1 MPVRE
6 KIKSLFHRHDDESTP
21 PSSPGRQTRADNGV
35 SAQNGERPI
44 SGTDQSSQPSP
55 ARSRSKL
62 RRSLDRKS
70 AAPTASD
77 STTTRRSLDTKRK
90 SLDQRQINAGEAP
103 SVPAVPDTYKGE
115 TVARPISQDDAAKD
129 KARRSS
135 NVIGS
140 NHKNTATRPLS
151 EKSDKFS
158 ENTTDRN
165 IMNGSSDAP
174 APLNVTKSTLSKSR
188 QSSASSYSTAPG
200 IGQTAVSRK
209 AVGGVESSRDLDG
222 RRGSVSNTEQR
233 SRLSMDKPL
242 PSPPKQTALSEDPAF
257 GQFLPKDQNYLVK
270 DAPATPQLE
279 GIVDLRNTVDTDVTE
294 HWAPAVVH
302 ETVMPQIHHIREEV
316 VTREIH
322 NHDIYHRILPIIDIE
337 VLPARHFV
345 PTGNGDELMEISAD
359 EIPGRTGYN
368 QQWFVAEMLSKLP
381 KDSNFGREPLRFTAR
396 EFPGTEGDYKEY
408 VRNGIPTTERTWIHA
423 PTLDDTMYLAGQ
435 TEPFHFGSANPADD
449 GLRIRAPNGRVVGS
463 SRYHKVQLERRV
475 EAIEPPTESMRDL
488 SMGDYLQAAPSGEA
502 TSSEAL
508 TPHAKVVDMAR
519 KARQRIS
526 YVLPL
531 TNSAGGHRL
540 GVNGLAVDSDN
551 SILYSGGRDG
561 VICAWDL
568 NFEVKHKSDQ
578 ITAVDAKPPPSPAS
592 TLHNQVQA
600 HTHWIND
607 LVLAQSNQA
616 LVSASSDISVK
627 VWRPAATDP
636 MPPQTIGLHSDYVKV
651 LASPSPD
658 ASWVASA
665 GLDRHIR
672 LWDLN
677 GAGETLRVD
686 VSEDESLAG
695 LSQEKASVYAL
706 KATHSILASGGP
718 DSNVRIW
725 DPRSGKRITK
735 FVGHTDIVRDILISQ
750 DGCTVMS
757 ACSDQTV
764 KVWSVTAGR
773 CMNTLTMHDAS
784 VWSLWSDHPDLSVF
798 YSSDKSG
805 MVAKTDTR
813 GCGEELEEGLSVA
826 ICQEGTAV
834 HKLAVAGDYI
844 WTATPRPT
852 INRWA
857 DVNTDGA
864 EIDLPDIYKQKRFSL
879 ATSRSRIPS
888 PPVNSSSD
896 RLASP
901 PQPTSP
907 TSPPPSAKRSIPL
920 KHVLRLGNAAYFPRP
935 VARETTPDGEV
946 AEAEHTQPLRH
957 TPDFAIEGQN
967 GLVKHIMLNDR
978 KRVLTQDTA
987 GEVLLWDLLKCVPI
1001 KSFGRKHLEDVQPEV
1016 TTVETVP
1023 NWCSVDTRT
1032 GTLAITL
1039 EEHTAFDAE
1048 MYADELDIDQNIDF
1062 KEDQRIN
1069 LGKWVLRYLFANLIS
1084 EESSRDSQYRRHLLE
1099 QAQKQKL
1106 ERENAPTSIQ
1116 MPAGMADGWKLDPS
1130 APLSTNTLRPT
1141 NTNTIGF
1148 ATPGLSIA
1156 DTASSYLDSPNLTR
1170 DGLTNE
1176 DDERTQDRSSISGD
1190 YFSNTSTTVNSTNA
1204 NSETKLAPQTPGEA
1218 ATTPA
1223 AEDTSTAE
1231 TTDTP
1236 SKFGKRLRMNMSFNM
1251 KKLGK
1256 APTNDKDKPAI
1267 VEETKE
1273 EAEADAQS
1281 SSDNSNSRVVDEN
1294 FLGCIQ
1300 KIRFAY
1306 EDHIQAQIQR
1316 AAAVDAAGGALGQSK
1331 ELELPTSVVPSL
1343 PSETPVLKPPPNT
1356 TIIIQEER
1364 PEAGGVADLFEGKVG
1379 STGEMADLIEKV
1391 APMWLGDAL
1400 LRNQIPLK
1408 DLVKISFVLEPW
1420 QNVLPSIAADG
1431 NNRLNANRM
1440 LRARKILGY
1449 VAERIEPAQDPA
1461 TAMPPEDYLELYCNG
1476 QLIPPKMTLATIR
1489 THIWRGGGDVL
1500 LHYKANGKRKI
1511 LHSAENFDTNAG
1523 DADAQTEST
1532 DSAVPQ
1538 V

>member
-1 MPVRE
+1 
-6 KIKSLFHRHDDESTP
+6 
-21 PSSPGRQTRADNGV
+21 
-35 SAQNGERPI
+35 
-44 SGTDQSSQPSP
+44 
-55 ARSRSKL
+55 
-62 RRSLDRKS
+62 
-70 AAPTASD
+70 
-77 STTTRRSLDTKRK
+77 
-90 SLDQRQINAGEAP
+90 
-103 SVPAVPDTYKGE
+103 
-115 TVARPISQDDAAKD
+115 
-129 KARRSS
+129 
-135 NVIGS
+135 
-140 NHKNTATRPLS
+140 
-151 EKSDKFS
+151 
-158 ENTTDRN
+158 
-165 IMNGSSDAP
+165 
-174 APLNVTKSTLSKSR
+174 
-188 QSSASSYSTAPG
+188 
-200 IGQTAVSRK
+200 
-209 AVGGVESSRDLDG
+209 
-222 RRGSVSNTEQR
+222 
-233 SRLSMDKPL
+233 
-242 PSPPKQTALSEDPAF
+242 
-257 GQFLPKDQNYLVK
+257 
-270 DAPATPQLE
+270 
-279 GIVDLRNTVDTDVTE
+279 
-294 HWAPAVVH
+294 
-302 ETVMPQIHHIREEV
+302 
-316 VTREIH
+316 
-322 NHDIYHRILPIIDIE
+322 
-337 VLPARHFV
+337 
-345 PTGNGDELMEISAD
+345 
-359 EIPGRTGYN
+359 
-368 QQWFVAEMLSKLP
+368 
-381 KDSNFGREPLRFTAR
+381 
-396 EFPGTEGDYKEY
+396 
-408 VRNGIPTTERTWIHA
+408 
-423 PTLDDTMYLAGQ
+423 
-435 TEPFHFGSANPADD
+435 
-449 GLRIRAPNGRVVGS
+449 
-463 SRYHKVQLERRV
+463 
-475 EAIEPPTESMRDL
+475 
-488 SMGDYLQAAPSGEA
+488 
-502 TSSEAL
+502 
-508 TPHAKVVDMAR
+508 MAR

-540 GVNGLAVDSDN
+540 GVTGLAVDSDN

-568 NFEVKHKSDQ
+568 NFEVNHKSDQ
-578 ITAVDAKPPPSPAS
+578 ITAIDAKPPPSPAS

-600 HTHWIND
+600 HTHWISD

-627 VWRPAATDP
+627 VWRPAATDS

-651 LASPSPD
+651 LASPSSD
-658 ASWVASA
+658 ASWVASG
-665 GLDRHIR
+665 GLDRRIR

-677 GAGETLRVD
+677 GAGQTLSID
-686 VSEDESLAG
+686 VSEDESLTG
-695 LSQEKASVYAL
+695 LSKEKASVYAL

-750 DGCTVMS
+750 DGSTVMS

-773 CMNTLTMHDAS
+773 CINTLTMHDAS

-857 DVNTDGA
+857 DVNIDGA
-864 EIDLPDIYKQKRFSL
+864 EIDLPDIYKQQRFSL

-888 PPVNSSSD
+888 PPANSSSD

-901 PQPTSP
+901 TQLTSP
-907 TSPPPSAKRSIPL
+907 TSPPPPTSGKHIPL
-920 KHVLRLGNAAYFPRP
+920 KHVLRLSNAAYFPRP
-935 VARETTPDGEV
+935 VPRENGSD
-946 AEAEHTQPLRH
+946 AENDPVEHTQPLRH

-1001 KSFGRKHLEDVQPEV
+1001 KSFGKKHLEDVQPEV
-1016 TTVETVP
+1016 STVETVP

-1069 LGKWVLRYLFANLIS
+1069 LGKWILRYLFANLIS
-1084 EESSRDSQYRRHLLE
+1084 EEISRDSQYRRHLLE

-1116 MPAGMADGWKLDPS
+1116 MPPGMADGWKIDPS

-1156 DTASSYLDSPNLTR
+1156 DTASSYVGSPILTR
-1170 DGLTNE
+1170 DGFITE
-1176 DDERTQDRSSISGD
+1176 EDERTQDKPSTGGD
-1190 YFSNTSTTVNSTNA
+1190 YFSSNSITTNSTNA
-1204 NSETKLAPQTPGEA
+1204 NGETKLVPQTPTEA
-1218 ATTPA
+1218 VTTPA
-1223 AEDTSTAE
+1223 LEDSTTE
-1231 TTDTP
+1231 TNDTP

-1273 EAEADAQS
+1273 EAEVDTQS

-1306 EDHIQAQIQR
+1306 EDHLQAQSQR

-1331 ELELPTSVVPSL
+1331 ELELPTSIVPSL

-1356 TIIIQEER
+1356 TILIQEER

-1449 VAERIEPAQDPA
+1449 VADRIEPAQDPA
-1461 TAMPPEDYLELYCNG
+1461 TAMPPEEYLELYCNN
-1476 QLIPPKMTLATIR
+1476 QLIPAKMTLATIR

-1500 LHYKANGKRKI
+1500 LHYKSNGKRRI
-1511 LHSAENFDTNAG
+1511 LHSAETFAAAAPEDAG
-1523 DADAQTEST
+1523 A
-1532 DSAVPQ
+1532 PQ
-1538 V
+1538 PGFNSPPTAP

>member
-1 MPVRE
+1 
-6 KIKSLFHRHDDESTP
+6 
-21 PSSPGRQTRADNGV
+21 
-35 SAQNGERPI
+35 
-44 SGTDQSSQPSP
+44 
-55 ARSRSKL
+55 
-62 RRSLDRKS
+62 
-70 AAPTASD
+70 
-77 STTTRRSLDTKRK
+77 
-90 SLDQRQINAGEAP
+90 
-103 SVPAVPDTYKGE
+103 
-115 TVARPISQDDAAKD
+115 
-129 KARRSS
+129 
-135 NVIGS
+135 
-140 NHKNTATRPLS
+140 
-151 EKSDKFS
+151 
-158 ENTTDRN
+158 
-165 IMNGSSDAP
+165 
-174 APLNVTKSTLSKSR
+174 
-188 QSSASSYSTAPG
+188 
-200 IGQTAVSRK
+200 
-209 AVGGVESSRDLDG
+209 
-222 RRGSVSNTEQR
+222 
-233 SRLSMDKPL
+233 
-242 PSPPKQTALSEDPAF
+242 
-257 GQFLPKDQNYLVK
+257 
-270 DAPATPQLE
+270 
-279 GIVDLRNTVDTDVTE
+279 
-294 HWAPAVVH
+294 
-302 ETVMPQIHHIREEV
+302 
-316 VTREIH
+316 
-322 NHDIYHRILPIIDIE
+322 
-337 VLPARHFV
+337 
-345 PTGNGDELMEISAD
+345 
-359 EIPGRTGYN
+359 
-368 QQWFVAEMLSKLP
+368 
-381 KDSNFGREPLRFTAR
+381 
-396 EFPGTEGDYKEY
+396 
-408 VRNGIPTTERTWIHA
+408 
-423 PTLDDTMYLAGQ
+423 
-435 TEPFHFGSANPADD
+435 
-449 GLRIRAPNGRVVGS
+449 
-463 SRYHKVQLERRV
+463 
-475 EAIEPPTESMRDL
+475 
-488 SMGDYLQAAPSGEA
+488 
-502 TSSEAL
+502 
-508 TPHAKVVDMAR
+508 MAR

-568 NFEVKHKSDQ
+568 NFEVNHKSDQ
-578 ITAVDAKPPPSPAS
+578 ITAIDAKPPPSPAS

-607 LVLAQSNQA
+607 LILAQSNQA

-627 VWRPAATDP
+627 VWRPAAQDS

-651 LASPSPD
+651 LAAPSPD
-658 ASWVASA
+658 ASWVASG
-665 GLDRHIR
+665 GLDRRIR

-677 GAGETLRVD
+677 GAGQTLSID
-686 VSEDESLAG
+686 VSEDESLTG

-706 KATHSILASGGP
+706 QATHSILASGGP

-813 GCGEELEEGLSVA
+813 GCGEELEEGMSVA

-857 DVNTDGA
+857 DVNIDDA
-864 EIDLPDIYKQKRFSL
+864 EIDMPDSFKQKRFSL
-879 ATSRSRIPS
+879 ATARSRIPS

-901 PQPTSP
+901 PLPTSP
-907 TSPPPSAKRSIPL
+907 TSPPSSAKKPIPL
-920 KHVLRLGNAAYFPRP
+920 KHVLRLSNAAFFPRP
-935 VARETTPDGEV
+935 VAREVGPDAEEV
-946 AEAEHTQPLRH
+946 EVEHTQPLRH

-1001 KSFGRKHLEDVQPEV
+1001 KSFGKKHLEDVQPEV

-1048 MYADELDIDQNIDF
+1048 MYADELDIEQTIDF

-1069 LGKWVLRYLFANLIS
+1069 LGKWILRYLFANLIS
-1084 EESSRDSQYRRHLLE
+1084 EEISRDSQYRRHLLE
-1099 QAQKQKL
+1099 QAQKQKM

-1116 MPAGMADGWKLDPS
+1116 MPPAMTDGWKVDPS

-1156 DTASSYLDSPNLTR
+1156 ETASSYVGSPNLTK
-1170 DGLTNE
+1170 DSLTSE
-1176 DDERTQDRSSISGD
+1176 EDERTQDRSSISGD
-1190 YFSNTSTTVNSTNA
+1190 YFSNSTTANSTNV
-1204 NSETKLAPQTPGEA
+1204 NSETKLVPQTPTEA
-1218 ATTPA
+1218 VTTPA
-1223 AEDTSTAE
+1223 AEDASTADSN
-1231 TTDTP
+1231 DTP

-1256 APTNDKDKPAI
+1256 APANDKDKPAI

-1273 EAEADAQS
+1273 EAEADTQS

-1306 EDHIQAQIQR
+1306 EDHLQAQVQR
-1316 AAAVDAAGGALGQSK
+1316 AAAVDAAGGALGQAK
-1331 ELELPTSVVPSL
+1331 EVELPTSIVPSL

-1356 TIIIQEER
+1356 TILIQEER

-1379 STGEMADLIEKV
+1379 STGELADLIEKV

-1400 LRNQIPLK
+1400 LRNQIPPK
-1408 DLVKISFVLEPW
+1408 DLVKISFVLEPY

-1461 TAMPPEDYLELYCNG
+1461 TAMPAEDYLELYCNN

-1500 LHYKANGKRKI
+1500 LHYKSNGRRKI
-1511 LHSAENFDTNAG
+1511 LHSAETFATPESNGTEAG
-1523 DADAQTEST
+1523 SNSPTA
-1532 DSAVPQ
+1532 PQ

>member
-1 MPVRE
+1 
-6 KIKSLFHRHDDESTP
+6 
-21 PSSPGRQTRADNGV
+21 
-35 SAQNGERPI
+35 
-44 SGTDQSSQPSP
+44 
-55 ARSRSKL
+55 
-62 RRSLDRKS
+62 
-70 AAPTASD
+70 
-77 STTTRRSLDTKRK
+77 
-90 SLDQRQINAGEAP
+90 
-103 SVPAVPDTYKGE
+103 
-115 TVARPISQDDAAKD
+115 
-129 KARRSS
+129 
-135 NVIGS
+135 
-140 NHKNTATRPLS
+140 
-151 EKSDKFS
+151 
-158 ENTTDRN
+158 
-165 IMNGSSDAP
+165 
-174 APLNVTKSTLSKSR
+174 
-188 QSSASSYSTAPG
+188 
-200 IGQTAVSRK
+200 
-209 AVGGVESSRDLDG
+209 
-222 RRGSVSNTEQR
+222 
-233 SRLSMDKPL
+233 
-242 PSPPKQTALSEDPAF
+242 
-257 GQFLPKDQNYLVK
+257 
-270 DAPATPQLE
+270 
-279 GIVDLRNTVDTDVTE
+279 
-294 HWAPAVVH
+294 
-302 ETVMPQIHHIREEV
+302 
-316 VTREIH
+316 
-322 NHDIYHRILPIIDIE
+322 
-337 VLPARHFV
+337 
-345 PTGNGDELMEISAD
+345 
-359 EIPGRTGYN
+359 
-368 QQWFVAEMLSKLP
+368 
-381 KDSNFGREPLRFTAR
+381 
-396 EFPGTEGDYKEY
+396 
-408 VRNGIPTTERTWIHA
+408 
-423 PTLDDTMYLAGQ
+423 
-435 TEPFHFGSANPADD
+435 
-449 GLRIRAPNGRVVGS
+449 
-463 SRYHKVQLERRV
+463 
-475 EAIEPPTESMRDL
+475 
-488 SMGDYLQAAPSGEA
+488 
-502 TSSEAL
+502 
-508 TPHAKVVDMAR
+508 MAR

-568 NFEVKHKSDQ
+568 NFEVSYKSDQ
-578 ITAVDAKPPPSPAS
+578 ITAIDAKPPPSPAS

-600 HTHWIND
+600 HTHWISD

-627 VWRPAATDP
+627 VWRPAATDS

-651 LASPSPD
+651 LASPSSD
-658 ASWVASA
+658 ASWVASG
-665 GLDRHIR
+665 GLDRRIR

-677 GAGETLRVD
+677 GAGQTLSID
-686 VSEDESLAG
+686 VSEDESLTG
-695 LSQEKASVYAL
+695 LSKEKASVYAL

-750 DGCTVMS
+750 DGSTVMS

-773 CMNTLTMHDAS
+773 CTNTLTMHDAS

-857 DVNTDGA
+857 DVNIDGA
-864 EIDLPDIYKQKRFSL
+864 EIDLPDANKQHRFSL
-879 ATSRSRIPS
+879 STSRSRIPS

-901 PQPTSP
+901 PQATSP
-907 TSPPPSAKRSIPL
+907 TTPPPSGKRIPL
-920 KHVLRLGNAAYFPRP
+920 KHVLRMSNAVYFPRP
-935 VARETTPDGEV
+935 TAREAGPD
-946 AEAEHTQPLRH
+946 AEDDHVEHIHPLRH

-1001 KSFGRKHLEDVQPEV
+1001 KSFGKKHLEDVQPEL

-1039 EEHTAFDAE
+1039 EENTAFDAE
-1048 MYADELDIDQNIDF
+1048 MYADELDIDQHIDF

-1069 LGKWVLRYLFANLIS
+1069 LGKWILRYLFANLIS
-1084 EESSRDSQYRRHLLE
+1084 EEISRDSQYRRHLLE

-1116 MPAGMADGWKLDPS
+1116 MPPAMTDGWKVDPS
-1130 APLSTNTLRPT
+1130 APLTTNTLRPT

-1148 ATPGLSIA
+1148 ATPGLAIT
-1156 DTASSYLDSPNLTR
+1156 DTASSYVGSPSLTR
-1170 DGLTNE
+1170 DAFTSE
-1176 DDERTQDRSSISGD
+1176 DGERTQDRSSIGGD
-1190 YFSNTSTTVNSTNA
+1190 YFSASTVANSTNA
-1204 NSETKLAPQTPGEA
+1204 NGDTRLVPQTPTEA
-1218 ATTPA
+1218 ATTPMP
-1223 AEDTSTAE
+1223 EDASTTEAS
-1231 TTDTP
+1231 DTP

-1256 APTNDKDKPAI
+1256 PPTNEKDTKPAV

-1273 EAEADAQS
+1273 ETEADTQS
-1281 SSDNSNSRVVDEN
+1281 SSDNSNSRIVDEN

-1306 EDHIQAQIQR
+1306 EDHLQAQIQR

-1331 ELELPTSVVPSL
+1331 ELELPTSIVPSL

-1356 TIIIQEER
+1356 TILIQEER

-1449 VAERIEPAQDPA
+1449 VADRIEPAQDPA
-1461 TAMPPEDYLELYCNG
+1461 TAMAPEEYLELYCNN
-1476 QLIPPKMTLATIR
+1476 QLIPAKMTLATIR

-1500 LHYKANGKRKI
+1500 LHYKANGKKKI
-1511 LHSAENFDTNAG
+1511 LHSAEAFTAG
-1523 DADAQTEST
+1523 EENGGAHST
-1532 DSAVPQ
+1532 PTAPQ

>member
-1 MPVRE
+1 
-6 KIKSLFHRHDDESTP
+6 
-21 PSSPGRQTRADNGV
+21 
-35 SAQNGERPI
+35 
-44 SGTDQSSQPSP
+44 
-55 ARSRSKL
+55 
-62 RRSLDRKS
+62 
-70 AAPTASD
+70 
-77 STTTRRSLDTKRK
+77 
-90 SLDQRQINAGEAP
+90 
-103 SVPAVPDTYKGE
+103 
-115 TVARPISQDDAAKD
+115 
-129 KARRSS
+129 
-135 NVIGS
+135 
-140 NHKNTATRPLS
+140 
-151 EKSDKFS
+151 
-158 ENTTDRN
+158 
-165 IMNGSSDAP
+165 
-174 APLNVTKSTLSKSR
+174 
-188 QSSASSYSTAPG
+188 
-200 IGQTAVSRK
+200 
-209 AVGGVESSRDLDG
+209 
-222 RRGSVSNTEQR
+222 
-233 SRLSMDKPL
+233 
-242 PSPPKQTALSEDPAF
+242 
-257 GQFLPKDQNYLVK
+257 
-270 DAPATPQLE
+270 
-279 GIVDLRNTVDTDVTE
+279 
-294 HWAPAVVH
+294 
-302 ETVMPQIHHIREEV
+302 
-316 VTREIH
+316 
-322 NHDIYHRILPIIDIE
+322 
-337 VLPARHFV
+337 
-345 PTGNGDELMEISAD
+345 
-359 EIPGRTGYN
+359 
-368 QQWFVAEMLSKLP
+368 
-381 KDSNFGREPLRFTAR
+381 
-396 EFPGTEGDYKEY
+396 
-408 VRNGIPTTERTWIHA
+408 
-423 PTLDDTMYLAGQ
+423 
-435 TEPFHFGSANPADD
+435 
-449 GLRIRAPNGRVVGS
+449 
-463 SRYHKVQLERRV
+463 
-475 EAIEPPTESMRDL
+475 
-488 SMGDYLQAAPSGEA
+488 
-502 TSSEAL
+502 
-508 TPHAKVVDMAR
+508 MAR

-568 NFEVKHKSDQ
+568 NFEVNHKSDQ
-578 ITAVDAKPPPSPAS
+578 ITAIDAKPPPSPAS

-600 HTHWIND
+600 HTHWISD

-627 VWRPAATDP
+627 VWRPAATDS

-651 LASPSPD
+651 LASPSSD
-658 ASWVASA
+658 ASWIASG
-665 GLDRHIR
+665 GLDRRIR

-677 GAGETLRVD
+677 GAGQTLSID
-686 VSEDESLAG
+686 VSEDESLTG
-695 LSQEKASVYAL
+695 LSKEKASVYAL

-773 CMNTLTMHDAS
+773 CTNTLTMHDAS

-826 ICQEGTAV
+826 VCQEGTAV

-857 DVNTDGA
+857 DVNIDGA
-864 EIDLPDIYKQKRFSL
+864 EIDLPDTNKQHRFSL
-879 ATSRSRIPS
+879 STSRSRIPS
-888 PPVNSSSD
+888 PPFNSSSD

-907 TSPPPSAKRSIPL
+907 TTPPPSGKRIPL
-920 KHVLRLGNAAYFPRP
+920 KHVLRLSNAVYFPRP
-935 VARETTPDGEV
+935 NAREVAPD
-946 AEAEHTQPLRH
+946 AEEDQVEHIHPLRH

-1001 KSFGRKHLEDVQPEV
+1001 KSFGKKHLEDVQPEL

-1039 EEHTAFDAE
+1039 EENTAFDAE
-1048 MYADELDIDQNIDF
+1048 MYADELDIEQNIDF

-1069 LGKWVLRYLFANLIS
+1069 LGKWILRYLFANLIS
-1084 EESSRDSQYRRHLLE
+1084 EEISRDSQYRRHLLE

-1116 MPAGMADGWKLDPS
+1116 MPPAIADGWKIDPS

-1148 ATPGLSIA
+1148 ATPGLAIA
-1156 DTASSYLDSPNLTR
+1156 DTASSYVGSPNLTR
-1170 DGLTNE
+1170 DALTSE
-1176 DDERTQDRSSISGD
+1176 DGERAQDRSSIGGD
-1190 YFSNTSTTVNSTNA
+1190 YFSNSTTASSTNT
-1204 NSETKLAPQTPGEA
+1204 NSETKFVPQTPTE
-1218 ATTPA
+1218 ATTPMP
-1223 AEDTSTAE
+1223 EDASTTEAS
-1231 TTDTP
+1231 DTP

-1256 APTNDKDKPAI
+1256 PPTNEKDNKPAI

-1273 EAEADAQS
+1273 EAEVDTQS
-1281 SSDNSNSRVVDEN
+1281 SSDNSNSRIVDEN

-1306 EDHIQAQIQR
+1306 EDHLQAQIQR

-1331 ELELPTSVVPSL
+1331 ELELPTSIVPSL

-1356 TIIIQEER
+1356 TILIQEER

-1449 VAERIEPAQDPA
+1449 VADRIEPAQDPA
-1461 TAMPPEDYLELYCNG
+1461 TAMPPEEYLELYCNN
-1476 QLIPPKMTLATIR
+1476 QLIPPRMTLATIR

-1500 LHYKANGKRKI
+1500 LHYKANGKKKI
-1511 LHSAENFDTNAG
+1511 LHSAETFAAG
-1523 DADAQTEST
+1523 EENGGNHST
-1532 DSAVPQ
+1532 PMAPQ

>member
-1 MPVRE
+1 
-6 KIKSLFHRHDDESTP
+6 
-21 PSSPGRQTRADNGV
+21 
-35 SAQNGERPI
+35 
-44 SGTDQSSQPSP
+44 
-55 ARSRSKL
+55 
-62 RRSLDRKS
+62 
-70 AAPTASD
+70 
-77 STTTRRSLDTKRK
+77 
-90 SLDQRQINAGEAP
+90 
-103 SVPAVPDTYKGE
+103 
-115 TVARPISQDDAAKD
+115 
-129 KARRSS
+129 
-135 NVIGS
+135 
-140 NHKNTATRPLS
+140 
-151 EKSDKFS
+151 
-158 ENTTDRN
+158 
-165 IMNGSSDAP
+165 
-174 APLNVTKSTLSKSR
+174 
-188 QSSASSYSTAPG
+188 
-200 IGQTAVSRK
+200 
-209 AVGGVESSRDLDG
+209 
-222 RRGSVSNTEQR
+222 
-233 SRLSMDKPL
+233 
-242 PSPPKQTALSEDPAF
+242 
-257 GQFLPKDQNYLVK
+257 
-270 DAPATPQLE
+270 
-279 GIVDLRNTVDTDVTE
+279 
-294 HWAPAVVH
+294 
-302 ETVMPQIHHIREEV
+302 
-316 VTREIH
+316 
-322 NHDIYHRILPIIDIE
+322 
-337 VLPARHFV
+337 
-345 PTGNGDELMEISAD
+345 
-359 EIPGRTGYN
+359 
-368 QQWFVAEMLSKLP
+368 
-381 KDSNFGREPLRFTAR
+381 
-396 EFPGTEGDYKEY
+396 
-408 VRNGIPTTERTWIHA
+408 
-423 PTLDDTMYLAGQ
+423 
-435 TEPFHFGSANPADD
+435 
-449 GLRIRAPNGRVVGS
+449 
-463 SRYHKVQLERRV
+463 
-475 EAIEPPTESMRDL
+475 
-488 SMGDYLQAAPSGEA
+488 
-502 TSSEAL
+502 
-508 TPHAKVVDMAR
+508 
-519 KARQRIS
+519 
-526 YVLPL
+526 
-531 TNSAGGHRL
+531 
-540 GVNGLAVDSDN
+540 
-551 SILYSGGRDG
+551 
-561 VICAWDL
+561 
-568 NFEVKHKSDQ
+568 
-578 ITAVDAKPPPSPAS
+578 
-592 TLHNQVQA
+592 VQA
-600 HTHWIND
+600 HTHWISD

-616 LVSASSDISVK
+616 LVSASSDVSVK
-627 VWRPAATDP
+627 VWRPAATDS

-651 LASPSPD
+651 LASPSSD
-658 ASWVASA
+658 ASWVASG

-677 GAGETLRVD
+677 GAGQTLSID
-686 VSEDESLAG
+686 VSDDESLAG
-695 LSQEKASVYAL
+695 LSKEKASVYAL
-706 KATHSILASGGP
+706 QATHSILASGGP

-750 DGCTVMS
+750 DGSTVMS

-773 CMNTLTMHDAS
+773 CTNTLTMHDAS

-813 GCGEELEEGLSVA
+813 GCGEDLEEGLSVA

-857 DVNTDGA
+857 DVNIDGA
-864 EIDLPDIYKQKRFSL
+864 EIDLPDAYKQQRFSL

-901 PQPTSP
+901 SQPTSPFAPPQATSP
-907 TSPPPSAKRSIPL
+907 TSPPPSGKRLLPL
-920 KHVLRLGNAAYFPRP
+920 KHVLRLSNAAYFPRP
-935 VARETTPDGEV
+935 VARENGTDADHAQP
-946 AEAEHTQPLRH
+946 EHTQPLRH

-1001 KSFGRKHLEDVQPEV
+1001 KSFGKKHLEDVQPEV

-1048 MYADELDIDQNIDF
+1048 MYADELDIDQHIDF

-1084 EESSRDSQYRRHLLE
+1084 EEISRDSQYRRHLLE
-1099 QAQKQKL
+1099 QAQKQRM

-1116 MPAGMADGWKLDPS
+1116 LPPGIADGWKMDPS

-1156 DTASSYLDSPNLTR
+1156 DTASSYVGSPNLTR
-1170 DGLTNE
+1170 DSLTNE
-1176 DDERTQDRSSISGD
+1176 DDNRTQDRSSIGGD
-1190 YFSNTSTTVNSTNA
+1190 YFSKATTANTNGESKV
-1204 NSETKLAPQTPGEA
+1204 PQTP
-1218 ATTPA
+1218 T
-1223 AEDTSTAE
+1223 E
-1231 TTDTP
+1231 TTATPGLEDASTTEANDTP

-1256 APTNDKDKPAI
+1256 APTNDKDKPAV

-1273 EAEADAQS
+1273 EAEAEADTQS

-1306 EDHIQAQIQR
+1306 EDHLQAQTQR
-1316 AAAVDAAGGALGQSK
+1316 AAAVDAAGGALGHSK
-1331 ELELPTSVVPSL
+1331 ELELPTSIVPSL

-1356 TIIIQEER
+1356 TILIQEER

-1431 NNRLNANRM
+1431 
-1440 LRARKILGY
+1440 Y
-1449 VAERIEPAQDPA
+1449 VISSSLLTA
-1461 TAMPPEDYLELYCNG
+1461 T
-1476 QLIPPKMTLATIR
+1476 
-1489 THIWRGGGDVL
+1489 V
-1500 LHYKANGKRKI
+1500 
-1511 LHSAENFDTNAG
+1511 TNTSS
-1523 DADAQTEST
+1523 Q
-1532 DSAVPQ
+1532 
-1538 V
+1538 

>member
-1 MPVRE
+1 
-6 KIKSLFHRHDDESTP
+6 
-21 PSSPGRQTRADNGV
+21 
-35 SAQNGERPI
+35 
-44 SGTDQSSQPSP
+44 
-55 ARSRSKL
+55 
-62 RRSLDRKS
+62 
-70 AAPTASD
+70 
-77 STTTRRSLDTKRK
+77 
-90 SLDQRQINAGEAP
+90 
-103 SVPAVPDTYKGE
+103 
-115 TVARPISQDDAAKD
+115 
-129 KARRSS
+129 
-135 NVIGS
+135 
-140 NHKNTATRPLS
+140 
-151 EKSDKFS
+151 
-158 ENTTDRN
+158 
-165 IMNGSSDAP
+165 
-174 APLNVTKSTLSKSR
+174 
-188 QSSASSYSTAPG
+188 
-200 IGQTAVSRK
+200 
-209 AVGGVESSRDLDG
+209 
-222 RRGSVSNTEQR
+222 
-233 SRLSMDKPL
+233 
-242 PSPPKQTALSEDPAF
+242 
-257 GQFLPKDQNYLVK
+257 
-270 DAPATPQLE
+270 
-279 GIVDLRNTVDTDVTE
+279 
-294 HWAPAVVH
+294 
-302 ETVMPQIHHIREEV
+302 
-316 VTREIH
+316 
-322 NHDIYHRILPIIDIE
+322 
-337 VLPARHFV
+337 
-345 PTGNGDELMEISAD
+345 
-359 EIPGRTGYN
+359 
-368 QQWFVAEMLSKLP
+368 
-381 KDSNFGREPLRFTAR
+381 
-396 EFPGTEGDYKEY
+396 
-408 VRNGIPTTERTWIHA
+408 
-423 PTLDDTMYLAGQ
+423 
-435 TEPFHFGSANPADD
+435 
-449 GLRIRAPNGRVVGS
+449 
-463 SRYHKVQLERRV
+463 
-475 EAIEPPTESMRDL
+475 
-488 SMGDYLQAAPSGEA
+488 
-502 TSSEAL
+502 
-508 TPHAKVVDMAR
+508 MAR

-551 SILYSGGRDG
+551 SVLYSGGRDG

-568 NFEVKHKSDQ
+568 NFEVQHKSDQ
-578 ITAVDAKPPPSPAS
+578 ITAIDAKPPPSPAS

-600 HTHWIND
+600 HTHWISD

-616 LVSASSDISVK
+616 LVSASSDVSVK
-627 VWRPAATDP
+627 VWRPAATDS

-651 LASPSPD
+651 LASPSSD
-658 ASWVASA
+658 ASWVASG

-677 GAGETLRVD
+677 GAGQTLSID
-686 VSEDESLAG
+686 VSDDESLVG
-695 LSQEKASVYAL
+695 LSKEKASVYAL
-706 KATHSILASGGP
+706 QATHSILASGGP

-750 DGCTVMS
+750 DGSTVMS

-773 CMNTLTMHDAS
+773 CTNTLTMHDAS

-813 GCGEELEEGLSVA
+813 GCGEDLEEGLSVA

-857 DVNTDGA
+857 DVNIDGA
-864 EIDLPDIYKQKRFSL
+864 EIDLPDAYKQQRFSL

-901 PQPTSP
+901 SQPTSPFAPPQPTSP
-907 TSPPPSAKRSIPL
+907 TSPPPSGKRLLPL
-920 KHVLRLGNAAYFPRP
+920 KHVLRLSNAAYFPRP
-935 VARETTPDGEV
+935 VARENGTDADHAQP
-946 AEAEHTQPLRH
+946 EHTQPLRH

-1001 KSFGRKHLEDVQPEV
+1001 KSFGKKHLEDVQPEV

-1048 MYADELDIDQNIDF
+1048 MYADELDIDQHIDF

-1084 EESSRDSQYRRHLLE
+1084 EEISRDSQYRRHLLE
-1099 QAQKQKL
+1099 QAQKQRM

-1116 MPAGMADGWKLDPS
+1116 LPPGIADGWKMDPS

-1156 DTASSYLDSPNLTR
+1156 DTASSYVGSPNLTR
-1170 DGLTNE
+1170 DSLTNE
-1176 DDERTQDRSSISGD
+1176 DDNRAQDRSSIGGD
-1190 YFSNTSTTVNSTNA
+1190 YFSKATTANTNGESKV
-1204 NSETKLAPQTPGEA
+1204 PQTP
-1218 ATTPA
+1218 T
-1223 AEDTSTAE
+1223 E
-1231 TTDTP
+1231 TTATPGLEDASTTEANDTP

-1256 APTNDKDKPAI
+1256 APTNDKDKPAV

-1273 EAEADAQS
+1273 EAEAEADTQS

-1306 EDHIQAQIQR
+1306 EDHLQAQTQR
-1316 AAAVDAAGGALGQSK
+1316 AAAVDAAGGALGLSK
-1331 ELELPTSVVPSL
+1331 DLELPTSIVPSL

-1356 TIIIQEER
+1356 TILIQEER

-1461 TAMPPEDYLELYCNG
+1461 TAMPPEEYLELYCNN

-1500 LHYKANGKRKI
+1500 LHYKANGRKKI
-1511 LHSAENFDTNAG
+1511 LHSAEAFEAEKEDAGG
-1523 DADAQTEST
+1523 DASPTA
-1532 DSAVPQ
+1532 P
-1538 V
+1538 